1 MSKKMI
7 PLAMALALVA
17 GTVTTALALD
27 CKGVAKAV
35 QGTTVTVLCNNGT
48 ETTAENKGS
57 SKIEVGDKVVVK
69 GAKVKKD
76 IEGC

>member
-7 PLAMALALVA
+7 TLAMALALVG
-17 GTVTTALALD
+17 GTATASFALD

-35 QGTTVTVLCNNGT
+35 DGATVTVLCNNGK

-69 GAKVKKD
+69 GTKVKKD
-76 IEGC
+76 VEGC